1 MTKEKLERAHEISV
15 RIDHIREEL
24 DFLEKIPIRLLSDER
39 TSESFISYKQ
49 SFVSFA
55 GSEVVLARELLQP
68 TKDMLES
75 YFRKELEKA
84 EKEFEEI

>member
-15 RIDHIREEL
+15 RIDHIRAQL
-24 DFLEKIPIRLLSDER
+24 DFLEEIPIRLLTDER
-39 TSESFISYKQ
+39 TSECFLNGKR

-55 GSEVVLARELLQP
+55 SAEVVLPKELMQP

-75 YFRKELEKA
+75 YFRKELEKV
-84 EKEFEEI
+84 EKEFEEM